1 MPQDDPLEIRAVRE
15 HAHAVTGSPKDY
27 QPLME
32 LIGDSRFV
40 LLGESSHGTHDFYH
54 TRAQITEWLIEEK
67 GFSAV
72 AVEAD
77 WPDAH
82 RVNRYVQGR
91 GDDPEAVEALMAKST
106 RQCRHRSK
114 DVLPN
119 KVFPKRW
126 SLPPEARQ
134 VDQL

>member
-54 TRAQITEWLIEEK
+54 TRAQITQWLVEEK
-67 GFSAV
+67 GFTAV
-72 AVEAD
+72 AAEAD

-82 RVNRYVQGR
+82 RAKRYVQGR
-91 GDDPEAVEALMAKST
+91 GEDENAVEALGSFK
-106 RQCRHRSK
+106 R
-114 DVLPN
+114 
-119 KVFPKRW
+119 FPSWMWRNTEVVAFVPVMT
-126 SLPPEARQ
+126 LAPPFRVVEP
-134 VDQL
+134 V